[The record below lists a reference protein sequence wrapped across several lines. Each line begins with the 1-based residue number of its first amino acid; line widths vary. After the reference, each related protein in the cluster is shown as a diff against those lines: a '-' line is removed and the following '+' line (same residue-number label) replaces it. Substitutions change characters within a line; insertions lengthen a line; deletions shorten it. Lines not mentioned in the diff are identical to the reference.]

1 MGRTEFL
8 TPTIRSEPRLE
19 SANHPPKRKMA
30 LFNECTQSCAH
41 IVLDMADIVRDGD
54 LSTTIRGSCV
64 SPLPEGSILVQ
75 FYCCFPITRIWNEF
89 GIIGG
94 RGPRIQAGAP
104 EGGPAAGGVPGV

>member
-1 MGRTEFL
+1 MRNCFKQAVTLTENRADF
-8 TPTIRSEPRLE
+8 RSRV
-19 SANHPPKRKMA
+19 KTRY
-30 LFNECTQSCAH
+30 
-41 IVLDMADIVRDGD
+41 RD

-64 SPLPEGSILVQ
+64 SPLPQGSILVQ
-75 FYCCFPITRIWNEF
+75 FYCCFPIKRIWNEF

>member
-1 MGRTEFL
+1 VHL
-8 TPTIRSEPRLE
+8 TK
-19 SANHPPKRKMA
+19 N
-30 LFNECTQSCAH
+30 
-41 IVLDMADIVRDGD
+41 VLDWTKPPRWRRGYGQ
-54 LSTTIRGSCV
+54 TIRGSCV